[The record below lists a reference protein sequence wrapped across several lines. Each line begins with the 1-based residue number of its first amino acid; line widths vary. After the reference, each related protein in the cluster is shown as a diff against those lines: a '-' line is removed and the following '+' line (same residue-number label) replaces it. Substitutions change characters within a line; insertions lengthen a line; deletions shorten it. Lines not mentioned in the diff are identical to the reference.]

1 MKPNKYLLRIDSP
14 DEKGLVY
21 KITKVLYDY
30 NLNIISNGEYVD
42 NELKHFFMRTE
53 IEGDFNIDELK
64 SDLAEVLP
72 EKARLKL
79 ACTSKK
85 QVIILATKEHHCLGD
100 LLIKNAYNDMNI
112 EILAVIS
119 NYDSLRPLVEKFN
132 LPYHF
137 INHEGLSR
145 EEHEDK
151 IVDIINDYSP
161 EYIVLAK
168 YMRILTPKFVEQ
180 FPEKIIN
187 IHHSFLPAFI
197 GANPYRQAYTR
208 GVKLIGATAHFV
220 NNDLDDGPI
229 IVQEVIPIDHTYNA
243 ISMRQAGR
251 EIEKVALAKAINLVF
266 EEKVF
271 VKNNKTII
279 L

>member
-1 MKPNKYLLRIDSP
+1 MTQKKYLLRIDSP

-21 KITKVLYDY
+21 KITKILFDN

-53 IEGDFNIDELK
+53 IEGDFDVTTLQNEINN
-64 SDLAEVLP
+64 VLP
-72 EKARLKL
+72 EKAKLKL
-79 ACTSKK
+79 SCTSKK
-85 QVIILATKEHHCLGD
+85 KVVILATKEHHCLGD

-112 EILAVIS
+112 DILAVIG
-119 NYDSLRPLVEKFN
+119 NYDTLEALVQKFDI
-132 LPYHF
+132 PYHHISHENLTREQHETAILQK
-137 INHEGLSR
+137 INEY
-145 EEHEDK
+145 K
-151 IVDIINDYSP
+151 P

-229 IVQEVIPIDHTYNA
+229 IIQEIIPVDHTYDAN
-243 ISMRQAGR
+243 SMRKAGR
-251 EIEKVALAKAINLVF
+251 EIEKVALSKALKLVF

>member
-85 QVIILATKEHHCLGD
+85 QVIILATKEHHCL